1 MWRSGSRPGTRRND
15 TFWHWNAPREPV
27 WIKFAR
33 RGSGVRIPSSPPTNQ
48 DKPSSPFPL
57 SAKAPESRCPPW
69 GRDRRLPPQAG
80 GVANCTSPTLSIY
93 AGNLQRFTIC
103 VRDTS
108 RGLGNPADAE
118 DLLPVV
124 LNDRRRGNEA
134 LGTDQEQIA
143 LQHVFEKGETDLDV
157 FEGRRLLAG
166 PPSRGVRSDL
176 LGDPVL
182 FGPPGGAGSDAGELL
197 RYSHLGDADG
207 EVGHAVVDIDA
218 AVAARIEPC
227 GEDDVGHNAVPL
239 IV

>member
-1 MWRSGSRPGTRRND
+1 MEAQSCKCPANALQMRASELGGFGQHVEERIKARNQTERHFLALECTTRTGVDQICTQGVRGSNPLVSTNQSGQAFQPVPPISKGPRKQVPTLGTRS
-15 TFWHWNAPREPV
+15 A
-27 WIKFAR
+27 
-33 RGSGVRIPSSPPTNQ
+33 PSS
-48 DKPSSPFPL
+48 S
-57 SAKAPESRCPPW
+57 
-69 GRDRRLPPQAG
+69 GG

-108 RGLGNPADAE
+108 RGVGNPADAE

-124 LNDRRRGNEA
+124 LDDRRRGNEA

-207 EVGHAVVDIDA
+207 EVGHAVA
-218 AVAARIEPC
+218 
-227 GEDDVGHNAVPL
+227 
-239 IV
+239 